1 MCGRYS
7 LVAPQ
12 HLFEMFGSKA
22 PADFKPRYNIAP
34 GQNCY
39 TILSGETGYRLRVMR
54 WGLIPFWAKDPQ
66 IGYKTINARGEPV
79 AEKPAFRD
87 SFKSKR
93 CLVPADGFYEWR
105 PIAGSKS
112 KLPMRFTLKDEQ
124 AFCFAGLW
132 SSWKPQ
138 DAEPVET
145 FSIVTA
151 AADGVFSPV
160 HDREPVIL
168 TPEDGKRWTEPK
180 AAPKDL
186 LPLLKPYPAEGLKGY
201 EVSKVVNSA
210 AHEAAECIAPAGD
223 VRWP

>member
-12 HLFEMFGSKA
+12 HLFDMFEVEV

-34 GQNCY
+34 GQQCY
-39 TILSGETGYRLRVMR
+39 TILPGERGFQLRMMR

-66 IGYKTINARGEPV
+66 IGYKTINARGETV

-112 KLPMRFTLKDEQ
+112 KLPMRFTRKDEQ
-124 AFCFAGLW
+124 PFCFAGLW
-132 SSWKPQ
+132 ASWKPQ

-145 FSIVTA
+145 FTIVTT
-151 AADGVFSPV
+151 AADGIFSPV

-168 TPEDGKRWTEPK
+168 APEDGKRWTDPKAEPK
-180 AAPKDL
+180 GL
-186 LPLLKPYPAEGLKGY
+186 LSLLKPSASTNLKGY

-210 AHEAAECIAPAGD
+210 AHELAECIAPAGE